1 MKFSVE
7 QKKSL
12 ERKFQNRL
20 LCLHRR
26 WHRSTTLKEEA
37 SDRMSGEIGL
47 LEHIQSIRGRLKPTL
62 QAVAD
67 TVLSRPSQVSGM
79 NIKQLATACDVSE
92 ASISRFVRE
101 VGLGSF
107 RAFQIR
113 MAEERVS
120 SEDDSPNGQS
130 SIYETI
136 GRGDT
141 ASTILTKVAHRNAD
155 VARACL
161 STLDAYALE
170 ASAHMIRQA
179 PAVYFFAAG
188 LSALAAENAVM
199 RFSRIGKPAMFHR
212 DRNSQLLAATAI
224 RPGSVA
230 IAISDSGRTH
240 QTVLALTAAREAGA
254 GTIAITSFAES
265 TLARVADAVLVTP
278 TGYAAAGDEPL
289 YESMVSK
296 FGQLLTI
303 DVLYSLVAVQDY
315 DCSLASVRRGD
326 AFIQQSRRVRQYDG
340 SE

>member
-1 MKFSVE
+1 MGAAPP
-7 QKKSL
+7 
-12 ERKFQNRL
+12 
-20 LCLHRR
+20 
-26 WHRSTTLKEEA
+26 LKEEVG
-37 SDRMSGEIGL
+37 DRMSAEIGL
-47 LEHIQSIRGRLKPTL
+47 IEHIQSIRGRLKPTL

-67 TVLSRPSQVSGM
+67 TVLSMPSQVSGM
-79 NIKQLATACDVSE
+79 NIKELAAACEVSE

-101 VGLGSF
+101 AGLSSF

-113 MAEERVS
+113 MAEERAASDGDVVS
-120 SEDDSPNGQS
+120 EQS

-155 VARACL
+155 IARACL
-161 STLDAYALE
+161 STLDASALE
-170 ASAHMIRQA
+170 AAAHMIRRA
-179 PAVYFFAAG
+179 STVYFFAAG
-188 LSALAAENAVM
+188 LSALAAENALM
-199 RFSRIGKPAMFHR
+199 RFSRIGKPAIFHR

-224 RPGSVA
+224 PPGSIA

-240 QTVLALTAAREAGA
+240 QTVLALTAATRAGA

-265 TLARVADAVLVTP
+265 PLARIADAVLVTP
-278 TGYAAAGDEPL
+278 SGYSAAGDEPL

-296 FGQLLTI
+296 VGQLLTI

-315 DCSLASVRRGD
+315 DSSLASVRRGD